1 MADFH
6 NTIMG
11 KKFYQADV
19 PEFIHQLKRIADALE
34 KKKEEEELGDKYS
47 AIKSFVKL
55 HPDNQELGKKIREI
69 WS

>member
-11 KKFYQADV
+11 KKFYQHDV
-19 PEFIHQLKRIADALE
+19 PELVQQLTRIADALQVG
-34 KKKEEEELGDKYS
+34 KKEKEIGSSFS
-47 AIKSFVKL
+47 AVTKFIE
-55 HPDNQELGKKIREI
+55 HYPNDADLGKKIRET